1 MTIVDRSSETAVEGT
16 DRGCSLLTKTS
27 LETIEPYSCLAAWED
42 SNGMGP
48 VDCSL
53 LHEYSPGADRIH
65 LALDFDPSLGVENL
79 AGLALNYTLV
89 DSPAATWPRLPRQTG
104 LTHSLVAWDRG
115 RNRQA
120 ILRSDRRMWLDTAWM
135 GNKR

>member
-1 MTIVDRSSETAVEGT
+1 MTIVDRSPETAVEEI

-27 LETIEPYSCLAAWED
+27 LETIEPYSCLAARED
-42 SNGMGP
+42 SNEMRP
-48 VDCSL
+48 VGCSL
-53 LHEYSPGADRIH
+53 LYECSRDADRIH

-89 DSPAATWPRLPRQTG
+89 DSPAATWPRLPRQIG
-104 LTHSLVAWDRG
+104 LTYSLVAWG
-115 RNRQA
+115 KGCNRRA